1 MNKQWR
7 EYYSRNI
14 DIFVE
19 NFLGIK
25 LLPFQRMIL
34 KSYNK
39 KLDKQAILDM
49 AKFYNPQS
57 DVYMNMYYWSIMGSK
72 YGYDR
77 CKMAEEV
84 VLNETKYR

>member
-1 MNKQWR
+1 MNKQWK

-14 DIFVE
+14 DMFVE

-25 LLPFQRMIL
+25 LLPFQRIIL
-34 KSYNK
+34 KSCNK
-39 KLDKQAILDM
+39 KLDKQAISDI

-57 DVYMNMYYWSIMGSK
+57 RVYMDAYYFSSMGSK

-84 VLNETKYR
+84 VNER

>member
-1 MNKQWR
+1 MNKQWK
-7 EYYSRNI
+7 EYYGRNI

-19 NFLGIK
+19 NFLGVK

-34 KSYNK
+34 RSCNK

-57 DVYMNMYYWSIMGSK
+57 SVYIDAYYFSSMGSK

-84 VLNETKYR
+84 VNER

>member
-1 MNKQWR
+1 MNKQWK
-7 EYYSRNI
+7 EYYSRNM

-19 NFLGIK
+19 NFLEIK

-34 KSYNK
+34 KSCNK
-39 KLDKQAILDM
+39 KLDKQAISDM
-49 AKFYNPQS
+49 AKYYNPQS
-57 DVYMNMYYWSIMGSK
+57 SVYMNMHYWSSMGSK

-84 VLNETKYR
+84 VNER